1 MISVQHARYSTCGL
15 LIDKSLDLRVPRQD
29 SVVNS
34 QTHHSTRMV
43 IGTKAYMPPE
53 YLQSGHMSVK
63 TDSYAFGKTHV
74 RLMGLFGCV
83 VVLPL
88 EKANTAPFVLI
99 RAVALWYLGIVLME
113 LLTGLNPYD
122 SLHEKV
128 NLAVEKMDRE
138 GGTEVRNHFQLAA
151 TIFTCCD
158 HCFCCYCYCYCY
170 YRPCC
175 LC

>member
-29 SVVNS
+29 SVVGS

-88 EKANTAPFVLI
+88 ETANTAPFVLI
-99 RAVALWYLGIVLME
+99 RACYCVMVSRHRVDGA
-113 LLTGLNPYD
+113 T
-122 SLHEKV
+122 H
-128 NLAVEKMDRE
+128 
-138 GGTEVRNHFQLAA
+138 GTQPVRLAA
-151 TIFTCCD
+151 RKSESRC
-158 HCFCCYCYCYCY
+158 
-170 YRPCC
+170 
-175 LC
+175 